1 MDAPLSS
8 PSDSMELQ
16 ERQEAESTSGSGYL
30 SAAARRRRGRPP
42 KNSNLDL
49 SYSPPEKQ
57 MRTSGNPDN
66 KNGHSIAEAMQHN
79 AELAAKQMNDNR
91 IQNGGGNISAN
102 GSAALMQ
109 AASSANSGKGNK
121 GIRNR
126 VFCGECGGCL
136 KNDDCGKC
144 RYCKDK
150 TKFGGQNRL
159 RQKCL
164 HRRCQ
169 V

>member
-1 MDAPLSS
+1 MDLTSQNAEQLSGMGNGHQQS
-8 PSDSMELQ
+8 SNG
-16 ERQEAESTSGSGYL
+16 STSGNL
-30 SAAARRRRGRPP
+30 SQG
-42 KNSNLDL
+42 
-49 SYSPPEKQ
+49 
-57 MRTSGNPDN
+57 
-66 KNGHSIAEAMQHN
+66 
-79 AELAAKQMNDNR
+79 
-91 IQNGGGNISAN
+91 NGGH
-102 GSAALMQ
+102 
-109 AASSANSGKGNK
+109 KGNK

-169 V
+169 VSQPNKIKKDFTDSYSPHFLSRWTTTGVSPFTMDNLWAKV

>member
-1 MDAPLSS
+1 MFVVLVLFCSRTKFHIFYANTILLQQDKLSS
-8 PSDSMELQ
+8 DH
-16 ERQEAESTSGSGYL
+16 STQNADQLNGLANGHQSNGNTSQGSG
-30 SAAARRRRGRPP
+30 G
-42 KNSNLDL
+42 
-49 SYSPPEKQ
+49 Q
-57 MRTSGNPDN
+57 
-66 KNGHSIAEAMQHN
+66 
-79 AELAAKQMNDNR
+79 
-91 IQNGGGNISAN
+91 
-102 GSAALMQ
+102 
-109 AASSANSGKGNK
+109 SGKGSK

-126 VFCGECGGCL
+126 VFCGECSGCL

-169 V
+169 VRITSNMGRHKIPQIQRFTPGFQISVTFTKQI